1 MTDERDKIRFNM
13 SLSTGRL
20 VRVLTAVSSILSIT
34 LIPTNAVA
42 QDKEARGTLE
52 EVVVTAQKR
61 GVVENAQDVPVATY
75 GFSGYALQDAVVV
88 NLADLGELVPA
99 ADLPPTAPI
108 RGYANFTIRGMGTV
122 GTVTT
127 EDPTV
132 SIVVD
137 GMPLGISAGGV
148 LDVHDLE
155 SAEVLAGPQGT
166 LFGRNTTGGA
176 VVLRTRRPSG

>member
-1 MTDERDKIRFNM
+1 M
-13 SLSTGRL
+13 
-20 VRVLTAVSSILSIT
+20 RVLTAVSSILTIT

-99 ADLPPTAPI
+99 AVLPPTAPH
-108 RGYANFTIRGMGTV
+108 TW
-122 GTVTT
+122 
-127 EDPTV
+127 
-132 SIVVD
+132 
-137 GMPLGISAGGV
+137 LC
-148 LDVHDLE
+148 
-155 SAEVLAGPQGT
+155 
-166 LFGRNTTGGA
+166 
-176 VVLRTRRPSG
+176 